1 MNRLAAAKIRHRRF
15 ESPPVRCDAVLRR
28 PKSPT
33 SAGGCHW
40 LSHWRLD
47 NFYAGPPAG
56 ETTPAVA
63 TGGRPNGGV
72 LLWPLLLLLL
82 VPVVDDDDADCCCC
96 CRCDCC
102 GLFARSQSW
111 AKCRWN
117 WVCEGKVNTE
127 ILSNLLV
134 CLMLN
139 WNSFSDI
146 LYSRSG
152 EHCQQ
157 YLLNIHSYQ
166 YWEKK
171 IFFSLNF

>member
-72 LLWPLLLLLL
+72 LLWLLLLLLL

-117 WVCEGKVNTE
+117 WGWGESEYLDPIKFI
-127 ILSNLLV
+127 ILLK
-134 CLMLN
+134 

-146 LYSRSG
+146 
-152 EHCQQ
+152 HCQQ
-157 YLLNIHSYQ
+157 YLLFPKYLIFCKF
-166 YWEKK
+166 KK
-171 IFFSLNF
+171 GRGSFFLQQQALKSIV